1 MQGIRPNFA
10 SAVPPIRFL
19 PSLLLG
25 SLVLASATAPR
36 AQQTP
41 NASTQLQQIPA
52 SPSVS
57 TKQPDMPQD
66 AQQAPLPVDTS
77 GPKVLVEVLTLAG
90 NQMFTTPELV
100 QASGFVAGRAY
111 TLGELRQLAAKIGS
125 YYRERGYFLAQA
137 LVPAQEITNGVVQLK
152 VLEGRVGQVELNNA
166 SEASDRTASRLL
178 AGLQDSGPV
187 TQAAL
192 ERRILLLSDL
202 PGVLARSTLR
212 PGSTP
217 GTADVVVQLSAGPKV
232 GGSLEL
238 DNQGNHYTGAYR
250 VGATLYVNEPTG
262 SGDMASARLLTS
274 GEGLAYGRV
283 AYQSLVGPFTL
294 GLATSSLY
302 YQLGGA
308 FARLASSGTA
318 QTGSAFASYPLLR
331 SRQQNLSAQWSVDHK
346 DFNDR
351 TGGGSPSQASKNARI
366 HTLGLKGNL
375 QDAVGQRAWQYNAAW
390 ALGNVSLQDA
400 TTRNNDAITAQ
411 SHGAFEKLVY
421 GLALQQDLA
430 QKRSLYLSLN
440 GQWASKNLDASE
452 KFSLGGTGGVRAY
465 PAGEASGDEGFVL
478 TLEARMP
485 WPALSN
491 YLAGSAQAVAFVDTG
506 TETANKSPWDAG
518 TSTKR
523 RTLSGVGVGLNY
535 TSPNKW
541 TATAYGAFKVG
552 DETATS
558 APDAAWRFWLQA
570 AKFF

>member
-1 MQGIRPNFA
+1 
-10 SAVPPIRFL
+10 
-19 PSLLLG
+19 
-25 SLVLASATAPR
+25 
-36 AQQTP
+36 
-41 NASTQLQQIPA
+41 
-52 SPSVS
+52 
-57 TKQPDMPQD
+57 
-66 AQQAPLPVDTS
+66 
-77 GPKVLVEVLTLAG
+77 
-90 NQMFTTPELV
+90 MFTTRELV
-100 QASGFVAGRAY
+100 QASGFVAGRGY
-111 TLGELRQLAAKIGS
+111 TLGELRQLAAKVSS
-125 YYRERGYFLAQA
+125 YYRDRGYFLAQA

-152 VLEGRVGQVELNNA
+152 VMEGRVGQVELSNA
-166 SEASDRTASRLL
+166 SEVSDRTASSLL
-178 AGLQDSGPV
+178 AGLQDISPM
-187 TQAAL
+187 TQAEL

-212 PGSTP
+212 PGSAP
-217 GTADVVVQLSAGPKV
+217 GAADVVVQLSAGPKM

-250 VGATLYVNEPTG
+250 VGASLYVNEPLG
-262 SGDMASARLLTS
+262 LGDMASARLLTS
-274 GEGLAYGRV
+274 GDGLSYGRV
-283 AYQSLVGPFTL
+283 AYQTLAGPFTM
-294 GLATSSLY
+294 GVATSSLY

-308 FARLASSGTA
+308 FARLESSGTA

-331 SRQQNLSAQWSVDHK
+331 SRQQNLSAQWSMDYK

-390 ALGNVSLQDA
+390 ALGSVSLQDA

-411 SHGAFEKLVY
+411 SNGAYEKLVY
-421 GLALQQDLA
+421 GVALQQELA

-478 TLEARMP
+478 TMEGRVP
-485 WPALSN
+485 WPALSQ
-491 YLAGSAQAVAFVDTG
+491 YLAGSAQAVAFIDTG

-523 RTLSGVGVGLNY
+523 RTLSGVGLGLNF

-541 TATAYGAFKVG
+541 TATAYCAFKVG